1 MIGILRND
9 IRIEGGLVE
18 TDYAEWFAARLREA
32 LGAMQQSELIKLIKQ
47 NGFDMQQQRLSHYFQ
62 GRNYPDPP
70 VLKELAKALGVSADW
85 LLGLTEQ
92 PLPVADL
99 DEMAAQA
106 RGEGRINR
114 ILKNLPKDKQQQVI
128 QFAEYLLSRQS
139 LSQSDGTAA
148 GSDEAVLNESRRIA
162 SEARQWLD
170 SIQRTRDLKT
180 RQEIEKIF
188 RDKNLFVGDSTS

>member
-1 MIGILRND
+1 M
-9 IRIEGGLVE
+9 E
-18 TDYAEWFAARLREA
+18 TEYSEWFAERLRKA
-32 LGAMQQSELIKLIKQ
+32 LGTMKQAELIELMKQ
-47 NGFDMQQQRLSHYFQ
+47 NGFDMQQQRLSHYMI

-70 VLKELAKALGVSADW
+70 VLKELVKALGTSADW

-92 PLPVADL
+92 PLPAADL

-106 RGEGRINR
+106 RGEGKINR
-114 ILKNLPKDKQQQVI
+114 VLKNLPKDKQQQVI
-128 QFAEYLLSRQS
+128 QFAEYLLSRQP
-139 LSQSDGTAA
+139 LSQSDNTAA
-148 GSDEAVLNESRRIA
+148 ESDEAILNESRRIA

-188 RDKNLFVGDSTS
+188 RDKNIFVGDSTS

>member
-1 MIGILRND
+1 MGDREND
-9 IRIEGGLVE
+9 ALIEGGLVE
-18 TDYAEWFAARLREA
+18 TDYAEYFAGRLREA
-32 LGAMQQSELIKLIKQ
+32 LGAMQQTELIKLIKQ
-47 NGFDMQQQRLSHYFQ
+47 NGFEMQQQRLSHYFQ

-70 VLKELAKALGVSADW
+70 VLKELVKALGISADW

-92 PLPVADL
+92 PLPAADL

-128 QFAEYLLSRQS
+128 QFAEYLLSRQP
-139 LSQSDGTAA
+139 LSQSDDTAA

-188 RDKNLFVGDSTS
+188 RDKNLFVGDSTT